1 MDSYVEEFQAAGGSM
16 VMLAKGNRS
25 KAVST
30 GNIDKHFCCF
40 NKIVLVTVCVGQ
52 LGCVLPLFYKCEY
65 GYNINLQLTDPV
77 GYQDSCVTCL
87 PQRQY

>member
-40 NKIVLVTVCVGQ
+40 KKVVLVPVGIGQ
-52 LGCVLPLFYKCEY
+52 PGCVLPLFIIV
-65 GYNINLQLTDPV
+65 NIAAT
-77 GYQDSCVTCL
+77 
-87 PQRQY
+87 